1 MGEIQWWQVAIR
13 FELEL
18 HLHQRTWCFGRFCL
32 ALIQRQRA
40 ASCEQTTHLHAF
52 QECHR
57 VSTNFFLQPKPYR
70 SSEDS
75 TNVLWTFDGQSIWRN
90 QACEVHG
97 KAARQK
103 ALLLGFTYLTYPN
116 LSQYLF
122 YTHGDRPRLSG
133 FQASCPEPWQTLP
146 AVEALVPKHKTAH
159 MNRPF
164 QPSWT
169 NDVCII
175 YSSNKNSIILVKR
188 CKKLL
193 KMPERILKGTKQHDP
208 SEHLL
213 KYLELQMKPGTSR
226 SRRL

>member
-1 MGEIQWWQVAIR
+1 MSEIQRHSRKVLRRKAEGQWWQVAIR

-32 ALIQRQRA
+32 SLIQRQKA

-52 QECHR
+52 QECHP
-57 VSTNFFLQPKPYR
+57 VSTNFFLQPKPYH

-122 YTHGDRPRLSG
+122 YTDGDRPRLSG
-133 FQASCPEPWQTLP
+133 FQASCPGTL
-146 AVEALVPKHKTAH
+146 ADTASCWSLGAKHKRRHTWIAH
-159 MNRPF
+159 
-164 QPSWT
+164 
-169 NDVCII
+169 
-175 YSSNKNSIILVKR
+175 SN
-188 CKKLL
+188 LL
-193 KMPERILKGTKQHDP
+193 E
-208 SEHLL
+208 
-213 KYLELQMKPGTSR
+213 QMTFV
-226 SRRL
+226 